1 MFSFCEDI
9 NSQNK
14 FCEIK
19 KNVKLSNGIVHDLYA
34 YGFLFVAKSQAS
46 HRSMITH
53 TSTMLLLL
61 ILWYNY
67 LLYL

>member
-34 YGFLFVAKSQAS
+34 YGFLFVARSQAS

-53 TSTMLLLL
+53 TYYPHFNNVALAY
-61 ILWYNY
+61 IVV
-67 LLYL
+67 